1 MNEDNYNK
9 PPSTSTICLIVFA
22 TFIIT
27 IIVYAFISS
36 DAVEP
41 EIERKPPDKM
51 SFSTTSTTESAKTT
65 STETYYN
72 GWDDYTSEPVD
83 NNITY
88 YPENYYNIGNDIP
101 EGYYILVYNENI
113 IDTYGDAL
121 FEIYGTPD
129 GNDFSGSFQNT
140 AFIKLEG
147 HGYIAMTFCDAY
159 PLETFSGENNP
170 FEKSGMF
177 RVGIDIDE
185 GTYKIVPLYDSLSP
199 LWTVHNDID
208 SIDYDLCFTDYHED
222 DDMEVTLHEGEIL
235 QTQFCVIEKIS

>member
-9 PPSTSTICLIVFA
+9 SPSTSTICLIAFS

-27 IIVYAFISS
+27 IIMYSFISS

-41 EIERKPPDKM
+41 KKERIPDKI
-51 SFSTTSTTESAKTT
+51 SFSTTESAKTT

-72 GWDDYTSEPVD
+72 GWDDNISKPV
-83 NNITY
+83 NNDSTY

-101 EGYYILVYNENI
+101 EGYYILIYNEN
-113 IDTYGDAL
+113 IDTYGDAN
-121 FEIYGTPD
+121 FTIYGTPD
-129 GNDFSGSFQNT
+129 GNDFSGSFQNS

-147 HGYIAMTFCDAY
+147 HGYIAMSFCDAY

-177 RVGIDIDE
+177 RVGIDVDE
-185 GTYKIVPLYDSLSP
+185 GTYRIVPLYDSLP
-199 LWTVHNDID
+199 TLWTVHKDID
-208 SIDYDLCFTDYHED
+208 SIDYDSCYTDYHED

-235 QTQFCVIEKIS
+235 QTQFCVIEKTS

>member
-1 MNEDNYNK
+1 MNEDSYNK
-9 PPSTSTICLIVFA
+9 PPSTSTICLIAFF

-27 IIVYAFISS
+27 IIIYSFISS
-36 DAVEP
+36 NAVEP
-41 EIERKPPDKM
+41 EIERKPPDKI

-72 GWDDYTSEPVD
+72 GWDYNISNPID

-88 YPENYYNIGNDIP
+88 YPENDYNIGNDIP
-101 EGYYILVYNENI
+101 EGYYILVYNEGI
-113 IDTYGDAL
+113 ETYGDAH
-121 FEIYGTPD
+121 FSIYATPD

-140 AFIKLEG
+140 AFVKLEG
-147 HGYIAMTFCDAY
+147 HGYFDMVFCDAY

-177 RVGIDIDE
+177 RVGVDVDE
-185 GTYKIVPLYDSLSP
+185 GTYKVVPLYDSLP
-199 LWTVHNDID
+199 TLWTVHKDID

-235 QTQFCVIEKIS
+235 QTQFCMIEKIS